1 MADSSSN
8 RYERAFEN
16 WLIDNKVKYT
26 VIDQNKRAAFNK
38 IKLKSFDFLLYPSN
52 QPVIIAEVKGRSF
65 KGASFEKLAGLECW
79 VSTEDV
85 DGLSHWQRVFGKGH
99 RAFFIFAYGIVNI
112 DVDFDGRSV
121 YDYRDNRYAFFA
133 VSLDDYKR
141 FMKMRSPKWRTVTLP
156 AERFRQCAVQLQNL
170 LL

>member
-16 WLIDNKVKYT
+16 WLTDNRVKYT
-26 VIDQNKRAAFNK
+26 AIDQSKRAAFNR

-52 QPVIIAEVKGRSF
+52 QPAIIAEVKGRSF
-65 KGASFEKLAGLECW
+65 KGGSFEKLANLECW
-79 VSTEDV
+79 VSAEDI
-85 DGLSHWQRVFGKGH
+85 DGLSHWQRVFGKGY
-99 RAFFIFAYGIVNI
+99 RAVFIFAYGIVNI
-112 DVDFDGRSV
+112 DVDFDGRDI

-133 VSLDDYKR
+133 VGLDDYKR
-141 FMKMRSPKWRTVTLP
+141 FMKTRSPKWRTVTLP